1 MLGKPLLQQLILHA
15 AIPLVLLYCLV
26 SLGATVILYIYCS
39 LVRLF
44 DFTRKLL
51 LVMRR
56 VGDYEILDVVGEGAY
71 SKVKRVRHTPTGCMF
86 VAKIV
91 PKTNQQVESDVRL
104 EISVLRR
111 LKHKNI
117 VQLIEILESTNNYY
131 IILEPVMG
139 GDLCDIIVG
148 MDRPLPE
155 QDVAALLI
163 QLVAGVHVC
172 HCNGVAHRDL
182 KPENLLL
189 GTDGILKI
197 SDFGL
202 SRLHRESNFQASTS
216 EYAHTLTGT
225 LAYVAPEVFGG
236 SYDAFR
242 ADIWSMGCIAYV
254 LLTQNFPFGSTT
266 DPHAL
271 EFRIRNGEVSIM
283 PSSVSPEAKNLC
295 KWLLSLRPEDRPTL
309 DAVAQHDFF
318 KKYLP
323 AEYLRMTTNR
333 KSPIVHGANMNEFS
347 SQVQE
352 ETPSCSPSTSSTKQK
367 HHHLRSGSAARISP
381 SGSAVAGAASSSNH
395 SSESGRDREDMDAHG
410 THVGSDL
417 EG

>member
-1 MLGKPLLQQLILHA
+1 
-15 AIPLVLLYCLV
+15 
-26 SLGATVILYIYCS
+26 
-39 LVRLF
+39 
-44 DFTRKLL
+44 
-51 LVMRR
+51 MRR

-71 SKVKRVRHTPTGCMF
+71 SKVKRVRHIPTGCVL

-91 PKTNQQVESDVRL
+91 PKTNQQVENDVRL
-104 EISVLRR
+104 EISILRR
-111 LKHKNI
+111 LNHKNI

-139 GDLCDIIVG
+139 GDLCDVVVG

-163 QLVAGVHVC
+163 QLVAGVRAC
-172 HCNGVAHRDL
+172 HRNGVAHRDL

-189 GTDGILKI
+189 GTDGVLKI

-202 SRLHRESNFQASTS
+202 SRLHRESNFQASTN

-254 LLTQNFPFGSTT
+254 LLTQNFPFGSTN

-271 EFRIRNGEVSIM
+271 EARIRNGEISSM
-283 PSSVSPEAKNLC
+283 PSSVSAEAKSLC
-295 KWLLSLRPEDRPTL
+295 GWLLSLQPEDRPTL
-309 DAVAQHDFF
+309 DAVAQHEFF
-318 KKYLP
+318 KRYLP
-323 AEYLRMTTNR
+323 AEYLRIAASR
-333 KSPIVHGANMNEFS
+333 KAPIVHGANMNEFS

-352 ETPSCSPSTSSTKQK
+352 ETPSCSPSTSSNNRETQ
-367 HHHLRSGSAARISP
+367 HTRGGSAARTSP
-381 SGSAVAGAASSSNH
+381 SSTSAAGAAASGSNRSSDA
-395 SSESGRDREDMDAHG
+395 GREREDFDSRLCR
-410 THVGSDL
+410 GSDVVGTRGDAYSSGVASGP
-417 EG
+417 EVHRIRPCGV

>member
-1 MLGKPLLQQLILHA
+1 
-15 AIPLVLLYCLV
+15 
-26 SLGATVILYIYCS
+26 
-39 LVRLF
+39 
-44 DFTRKLL
+44 
-51 LVMRR
+51 MRR
-56 VGDYEILDVVGEGAY
+56 AGDYEILDVVGEGAY
-71 SKVKRVRHTPTGCMF
+71 SKVKRVRHIPTGCMF

-91 PKTNQQVESDVRL
+91 PKTNQQVENDVRL
-104 EISVLRR
+104 EISILRR
-111 LKHKNI
+111 LKHNNI

-163 QLVAGVHVC
+163 QLVAGVRAC

-189 GTDGILKI
+189 GTDGVLKI

-202 SRLHRESNFQASTS
+202 SRLHRESNFQASTD

-254 LLTQNFPFGSTT
+254 LLTQNFPFGPTT

-271 EFRIRNGEVSIM
+271 EVRIRSGEVSMM
-283 PSSVSPEAKNLC
+283 PSSVSAEARSLC
-295 KWLLSLRPEDRPTL
+295 KWLLSPQPDDRPTL
-309 DAVAQHDFF
+309 DDVAQHEFF
-318 KKYLP
+318 KRYLP
-323 AEYLRMTTNR
+323 AEYLRMTANR

-352 ETPSCSPSTSSTKQK
+352 ESQSCSPTTPRAKRK
-367 HHHLRSGSAARISP
+367 HIRSGSAARVSP
-381 SGSAVAGAASSSNH
+381 SGSAVTGAASGSNR
-395 SSESGRDREDMDAHG
+395 SSESRRDREDLVSHG
-410 THVGSDL
+410 IQGGSDV
-417 EG
+417 GGCCGDV